1 MTTRATSNHPTEQVG
16 KKKKKPSFLP
26 PKKPPGSPATLT
38 FGQVDLVDEPRQDV
52 AVLDVE
58 VVVGPEDVGG
68 NDGGEAS
75 AVLLGITPG

>member
-16 KKKKKPSFLP
+16 TEKPLISP
-26 PKKPPGSPATLT
+26 PQKIPGNPATLT
-38 FGQVDLVDEPRQDV
+38 FGQVDLVDEPWQDV

-58 VVVGPEDVGG
+58 VVVRPENVGG

-75 AVLLGITPG
+75 TMLLRITPG

>member
-16 KKKKKPSFLP
+16 REKNLISP
-26 PKKPPGSPATLT
+26 PQKVPGSPATLT
-38 FGQVDLVDEPRQDV
+38 FGQVDLVDEPWQDM

-58 VVVGPEDVGG
+58 VVVRPEDVCG

>member
-16 KKKKKPSFLP
+16 KEKNPHFSPEKI
-26 PKKPPGSPATLT
+26 PGSPATLT
-38 FGQVDLVDEPRQDV
+38 FGQVDLVDEPWQDV

-58 VVVGPEDVGG
+58 VVVWPEDVGG

-75 AVLLGITPG
+75 AMLLGITPG

>member
-1 MTTRATSNHPTEQVG
+1 MTTGATFTHPTEQVG
-16 KKKKKPSFLP
+16 RKLHPVF
-26 PKKPPGSPATLT
+26 PKKIPGSPATLT

-58 VVVGPEDVGG
+58 VVVWPEDVGG